1 MTKNIYGFHHVTL
14 NVGSAQEDYDFHTK
28 LLGLKLLK
36 NTVLYDGDLPIYH
49 LYYGNHIG
57 NEGTV
62 ITTLPF
68 GRSAIFGKK
77 GSGQVSSISLSVS
90 EHSLDFW
97 ADRLKKF
104 GVKSVVVE
112 SFGSRT
118 IKFSHPC
125 GIGYELVGAPRA
137 GKQPYSNGVVPFEC
151 EIVDINGITIDTHDV
166 DNFGDFMSQC
176 WDGLA
181 GGQDGSR
188 YRYVIGR
195 GENAR
200 FVDFE
205 KSNAAPGSWTFGQG
219 TVHHC
224 AFAVDSLDHQKGI
237 KSRLVG
243 YGFVDVSEVKDRG
256 YFDSIY
262 VRTPSGVLFEIAVS
276 KPEGFLID
284 ETYEK
289 LGTTL
294 MIPERFENRRSDILA
309 TLESLTV

>member
-1 MTKNIYGFHHVTL
+1 MGHNILGFHHVTL
-14 NVGSAQEDYDFHTK
+14 NVGSAQEDFDFHTK
-28 LLGLKLLK
+28 LLGLKILK
-36 NTVLYDGDLPIYH
+36 KTVLYDGDLPIYH

-68 GRSAIFGKK
+68 GKAGLFGKK
-77 GSGQVSSISLSVS
+77 GAGQVSAISLSVP
-90 EHSLDFW
+90 EHSLNFW
-97 ADRLKKF
+97 INRL
-104 GVKSVVVE
+104 E
-112 SFGSRT
+112 SFGVPALEYE
-118 IKFSHPC
+118 KFGGRRVKFNHPC
-125 GIGYELVGAPRA
+125 GIGYEFVGVTRV
-137 GKQPYSNGVVPFEC
+137 GGQSYSNGVVPAEC
-151 EIVDINGITIDTHDV
+151 EIIDIDGITIDTHDV
-166 DNFGDFMSQC
+166 DNFGDFLSNC
-176 WDGLA
+176 WEGA
-181 GGQDGSR
+181 AVGKDGSH
-188 YRYVIGR
+188 YRYKFGD
-195 GENAR
+195 GEQFR

-205 KSNAAPGSWTFGQG
+205 KTNANPGSWTFGQG

-224 AFAVDSLDHQKGI
+224 AFAVNTMQTQNEI

-276 KPEGFLID
+276 KAEGFLID
-284 ETYEK
+284 EPYEK

-294 MIPERFENRRSDILA
+294 MIPSQFESRRQDILS